1 MKTIRFYETVIGKV
15 GIEENGEAVTGIKF
29 EKELSDQMEQ
39 GAETPLMAE
48 AARQLNE
55 YLEGQREA
63 FDLPLSPEGT
73 QFQRDVWKA
82 LQQIPY
88 GQTCSYRD
96 IAENIENPKA
106 CRAVGMANNRNP
118 IPIIIPCH
126 RVIGTNG
133 KLVGYGG
140 GLEIK
145 EYLLQLEKGL
155 KVMNK

>member
-1 MKTIRFYETVIGKV
+1 MNNVRFYETVIGKI
-15 GIEENGEAVTGIKF
+15 GIRENGEAVTGIMF
-29 EKELSDQMEQ
+29 EKELANQTEQ

-55 YLEGQREA
+55 YLAGQRQDFE
-63 FDLPLSPEGT
+63 LPLAPEGT
-73 QFQRDVWKA
+73 HFQKEVWKA

-96 IAENIENPKA
+96 IAENIDNPQA

-126 RVIGTNG
+126 RVIGVNG
-133 KLVGYGG
+133 RLVGYGG

-145 EYLLQLEKGL
+145 ERLLQLEKSIQS
-155 KVMNK
+155 